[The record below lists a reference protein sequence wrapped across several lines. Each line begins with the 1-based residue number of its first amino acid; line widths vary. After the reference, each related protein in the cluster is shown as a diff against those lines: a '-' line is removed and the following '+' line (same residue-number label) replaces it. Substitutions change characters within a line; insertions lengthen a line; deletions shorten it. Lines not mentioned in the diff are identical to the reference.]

1 MAIEEILSEAKVVE
15 AAPGRRERGLWR
27 DAMRETFRKRSAR
40 LGVAILGLLV
50 FIAVFAPLLA
60 PYGELEVLIS
70 SEGLRPGPSPA
81 ST

>member
-1 MAIEEILSEAKVVE
+1 
-15 AAPGRRERGLWR
+15 
-27 DAMRETFRKRSAR
+27 MRETFRKRSAR